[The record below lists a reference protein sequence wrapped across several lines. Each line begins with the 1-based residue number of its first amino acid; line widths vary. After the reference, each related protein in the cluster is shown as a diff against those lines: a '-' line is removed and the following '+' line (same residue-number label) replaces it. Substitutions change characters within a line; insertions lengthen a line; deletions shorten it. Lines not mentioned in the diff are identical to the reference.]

1 MLNESVMLGTF
12 FDRSKTMRQFNI
24 NASYDIKINGV
35 SIASE
40 INQVIQGPSLYSRV
54 NHLVKFINDVIGND
68 DIVFIDNGNDNFA
81 VVYENGEDLGKA
93 TVMVKVCRTVCFPEI
108 ETVDGLRAK
117 QRDVELD
124 KEFSRKR
131 FEQLQ
136 ECIAELAFRTC
147 PEIYGLVNVA
157 DYATNRF
164 SISHFEIVP
173 AVNKS
178 EAVTVESGTNP
189 MWRIQGGK
197 SYANESAVQEQS
209 VEVATVKAD
218 EKGVA
223 FDLDGFIESTSFFHP
238 RNLEEEISFDLDG
251 FMECLPIC
259 HPRNFYS
266 LVADFVR
273 PVELFRKKFKRTD
286 NGVSHEQLG
295 EMVAVSKGD
304 MVVQIFNK
312 SANKLACPSE
322 FKDWI
327 IDGMN
332 T

>member
-1 MLNESVMLGTF
+1 
-12 FDRSKTMRQFNI
+12 MRQFNI

-35 SIASE
+35 SVASE

-164 SISHFEIVP
+164 SISHFGIVP

-197 SYANESAVQEQS
+197 SYANESAAQEQIG
-209 VEVATVKAD
+209 EVSPVQT
-218 EKGVA
+218 
-223 FDLDGFIESTSFFHP
+223 
-238 RNLEEEISFDLDG
+238 EEEISFDLDG
-251 FMECLPIC
+251 FMECLSIC
-259 HPRNFYS
+259 HPRNLYS

-273 PVELFRKKFKRTD
+273 PVDLFRKKFKRTD

-295 EMVAVSKGD
+295 KMVAVSKGD
-304 MVVQIFNK
+304 VVGQIFDK
-312 SANKLACPSE
+312 SANKLVCPFE
-322 FKDWI
+322 FKQWI

>member
-1 MLNESVMLGTF
+1 MLNESVNPGTF

-35 SIASE
+35 SVASE
-40 INQVIQGPSLYSRV
+40 INQVIQGPSLYLRV

-189 MWRIQGGK
+189 MWRIQEGK
-197 SYANESAVQEQS
+197 SDAN
-209 VEVATVKAD
+209 VKAD
-218 EKGVA
+218 EKGDA

-259 HPRNFYS
+259 SPRNFYS

-304 MVVQIFNK
+304 MVVQIFDK
-312 SANKLACPSE
+312 SANKVACPFT
-322 FKDWI
+322 FKQWI

>member
-1 MLNESVMLGTF
+1 MLNESVNLGTF

-24 NASYDIKINGV
+24 NASFDIKINGV

-40 INQVIQGPSLYSRV
+40 INEIIQGPSLYSRV
-54 NHLVKFINDVIGND
+54 NHLVKFINDVIGNK

-189 MWRIQGGK
+189 MWRIQEGK
-197 SYANESAVQEQS
+197 SYAYESAAQEQIG
-209 VEVATVKAD
+209 EVSPVQT
-218 EKGVA
+218 
-223 FDLDGFIESTSFFHP
+223 
-238 RNLEEEISFDLDG
+238 EEEISFDLDG

-259 HPRNFYS
+259 SPRNFYS

-304 MVVQIFNK
+304 MVVQFFDK
-312 SANKLACPSE
+312 SANKVACPFT
-322 FKDWI
+322 FKQWI

-332 T
+332 Q

>member
-1 MLNESVMLGTF
+1 
-12 FDRSKTMRQFNI
+12 MRQFNI
-24 NASYDIKINGV
+24 NASYDIKVNGV
-35 SIASE
+35 SVASDINE
-40 INQVIQGPSLYSRV
+40 IIQGHSLYIRA
-54 NHLVKFINDVIGND
+54 NHLVKFINAVVGND
-68 DIVFIDNGNDNFA
+68 AIVFIDNGNDNFA
-81 VVYENGEDLGKA
+81 VIYENGEVLGKR
-93 TVMVKVCRTVCFPEI
+93 TVMVKVCQTVCFPEI

-117 QRDVELD
+117 QRDVQLD
-124 KEFSRKR
+124 KEFSRER

-157 DYATNRF
+157 DFATNRF
-164 SISHFEIVP
+164 SISHFEIEPVFI
-173 AVNKS
+173 KS
-178 EAVTVESGTNP
+178 EDVTVESGTNP
-189 MWRIQGGK
+189 MWRIQDGK
-197 SYANESAVQEQS
+197 SNAN
-209 VEVATVKAD
+209 VKAD

-259 HPRNFYS
+259 HPRNLYS

-295 EMVAVSKGD
+295 DMVAVGKGD
-304 MVVQIFNK
+304 VVVQIFNK

-332 T
+332 Q